1 MPHKERLY
9 NIKEKVKKWKSFLIA
24 FCVKISGTGECLMHD
39 VADNY
44 SPKTETK
51 HNLLNR

>member
-24 FCVKISGTGECLMHD
+24 FCAKISGTAECLMHD
-39 VADNY
+39 VAI
-44 SPKTETK
+44 KTIHQK
-51 HNLLNR
+51 LKQSIIY